1 MPYTSKW
8 PYSKF
13 MKQKVDVPSVNFDG
27 DRSTVGKGP
36 DYHLLDNES
45 SGDSS
50 VTDETMTDESY
61 QSPDPKKKTGLFKL
75 VLSVFQRKKPPVR
88 TDTLVSIVGA
98 EEETGNSAEADD
110 TIDLLTN
117 EKQKIAFENR
127 GYVKEVTQTPKLTE
141 GNTDKEKAMEPTT
154 SDNCVKMRF
163 QDQWEQIESKQRN
176 KMKQN

>member
-61 QSPDPKKKTGLFKL
+61 QSPVPKKKTGLFKL
-75 VLSVFQRKKPPVR
+75 VLSVFK
-88 TDTLVSIVGA
+88 LS
-98 EEETGNSAEADD
+98 NSTEADD
-110 TIDLLTN
+110 TMDLLTN
-117 EKQKIAFENR
+117 EKQKIAFKNR
-127 GYVKEVTQTPKLTE
+127 GYVKEVTQTAKLNKE
-141 GNTDKEKAMEPTT
+141 NTDKEKGMEPST
-154 SDNCVKMRF
+154 SDSCVKMRF
-163 QDQWEQIESKQRN
+163 QDQWEQIVSF
-176 KMKQN
+176 